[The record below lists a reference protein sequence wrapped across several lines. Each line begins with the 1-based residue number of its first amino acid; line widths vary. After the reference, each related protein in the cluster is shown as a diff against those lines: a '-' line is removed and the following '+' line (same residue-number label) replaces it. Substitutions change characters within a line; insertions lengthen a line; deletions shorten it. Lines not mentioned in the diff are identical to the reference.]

1 MGQMATEPAGVA
13 FTALIR
19 MVIIPFHVTMVL
31 ASCFGTMNSPLLFMR
46 WPRCVALL
54 PPQASASNGLIS
66 CEPQGAFHATDTAD
80 SICYQYPSPG

>member
-13 FTALIR
+13 LTALIR
-19 MVIIPFHVTMVL
+19 MGIIPFHVTMVL

-54 PPQASASNGLIS
+54 PPQASASTGLIS
-66 CEPQGAFHATDTAD
+66 CDPQGESMPHTRLIAYIISTPHR
-80 SICYQYPSPG
+80 G